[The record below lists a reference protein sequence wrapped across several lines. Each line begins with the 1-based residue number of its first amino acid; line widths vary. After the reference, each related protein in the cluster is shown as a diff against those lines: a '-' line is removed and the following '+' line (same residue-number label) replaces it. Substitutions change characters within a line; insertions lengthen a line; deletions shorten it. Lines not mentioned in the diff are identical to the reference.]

1 MGRIVKATG
10 PVPCRY
16 MIVAERPGKVEAQR
30 GYCLCGPSGQELDRY
45 LFVNAGISR
54 DAVYCTNLVKDYRDD
69 ESPSEEEIQR
79 DWPLLE
85 EELHT
90 VCPDY
95 IVAMGLYSARAFLG
109 PDIDMEV
116 FNGCCFPRITRCPQC
131 GQISGSGIELHRNY
145 SSGLLGMDSRVLWPE
160 ESTADS
166 MSSLCHCSNSEVPRK
181 FSIMP
186 IIHVAAGLHRPRY
199 AAQIAWG
206 FEQFGRMIKG
216 EEMPSGHLRDIE
228 SNPLY
233 KELESFI
240 VKKGVVGMDTE
251 GTVEAPWCLSAS
263 DMEGCGAVIRPGKRV
278 DVSSSLTIL
287 HNSIHDLQVLDAM
300 NVKLGEW
307 TDTMTMASLLGTEPL
322 GLKALAR
329 RHAGMVMSEYSEVV
343 APAARDLGL
352 EYLGKVLEFA
362 EANTNAESE

>member
-54 DAVYCTNLVKDYRDD
+54 DAVYCTNLVKDWRDD
-69 ESPSEEEIQR
+69 EAPTIEEIER
-79 DWPLLE
+79 DKLTLMEEVWQVHPVYIILL
-85 EELHT
+85 
-90 VCPDY
+90 
-95 IVAMGLYSARAFLG
+95 GLYAARAFLG

-116 FNGCCFPRITRCPQC
+116 FNGCCFPDITICAQC
-131 GQISGSGIELHRNY
+131 RQISCLSGRK
-145 SSGLLGMDSRVLWPE
+145 E
-160 ESTADS
+160 ESDGLPIVRS
-166 MSSLCHCSNSEVPRK
+166 CSHAEVSTFK
-181 FSIMP
+181 VMP
-186 IIHVAAGLHRPRY
+186 IIHVAAGLHQPRY

-263 DMEGCGAVIRPGKRV
+263 DMEGCGAVIKPGKRV
-278 DVSSSLTIL
+278 DISSSLTIL

-352 EYLGKVLEFA
+352 ENLGKVLEFA
-362 EANTNAESE
+362 EANTDAESQ

>member
-54 DAVYCTNLVKDYRDD
+54 DSIHCTNLVKDYRDD

-85 EELHT
+85 EELHI

-95 IVAMGLYSARAFLG
+95 IMAMGLYAARAFLG

-116 FNGCCFPRITRCPQC
+116 FNGCCFPRITRC
-131 GQISGSGIELHRNY
+131 
-145 SSGLLGMDSRVLWPE
+145 
-160 ESTADS
+160 
-166 MSSLCHCSNSEVPRK
+166 
-181 FSIMP
+181 IMP

-240 VKKGVVGMDTE
+240 VKKGIVGMDTE
-251 GTVEAPWCLSAS
+251 GTAEAPWCLSAS

-278 DVSSSLTIL
+278 DVSSSLTVL

-329 RHAGMVMSEYSEVV
+329 RHAGMIMSEYSEVV